1 MPDMKVTVDITMG
14 GGIGM
19 DESKLRSKGKQPM
32 LDMPEDKAEGDPK
45 YEIGYDAGA
54 DSKDWNGKFKQYLV
68 QEGDTLE
75 SIAEEHDI
83 EPKEIALLNRKEG
96 RMMSDTVNVGQKLLI
111 PINKEE
117 DGISR
122 E

>member
-1 MPDMKVTVDITMG
+1 MKVTVDIAIG
-14 GGIGM
+14 GMGM
-19 DESKLRSKGKQPM
+19 DESKLRSKAKQPM
-32 LDMPEDKAEGDPK
+32 MDMEDDKAEGDSK

-54 DSKDWNGKFKQYLV
+54 DSKDWSGKFKQYVV

-96 RMMSDTVNVGQKLLI
+96 RMMSDQVNVGQKLLI
-111 PINKEE
+111 PIVEEKE
-117 DGISR
+117 DGVSSD
-122 E
+122 